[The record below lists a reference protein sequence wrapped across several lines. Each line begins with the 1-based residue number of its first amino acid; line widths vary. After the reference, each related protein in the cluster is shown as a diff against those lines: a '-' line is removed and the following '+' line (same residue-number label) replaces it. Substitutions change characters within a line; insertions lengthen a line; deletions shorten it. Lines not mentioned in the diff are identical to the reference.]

1 MVMVL
6 PAISLLPSLT
16 LGKGLALVP
25 FLGLALTIR
34 QFFTAPTVSFEQ
46 YLALFSSL
54 VYAVLLTG
62 IAGRLMFEFD
72 GDFVQHLQ
80 AGISGRKGGVKPSS
94 PPQSLEVH
102 PDQEAAEKL

>member
-1 MVMVL
+1 
-6 PAISLLPSLT
+6 
-16 LGKGLALVP
+16 
-25 FLGLALTIR
+25 
-34 QFFTAPTVSFEQ
+34 PTVSFEQ